1 VALKGRRWFG
11 ENKLDSAGRSRGSTQ
26 TTWRTR
32 GEQLAAGDW
41 KKLHQEAIVVD
52 GTCPLLRQPEFVDWY
67 IEGGATAVAPT
78 VGSAASAGETLRNL
92 GSWLHLI
99 SHRKDLLL
107 VKKAKDIA
115 AAKSTG
121 RLGLIFH
128 FQGADPV
135 ENDLNLV
142 DVYKEI
148 GVGMIQLTYNV
159 KNRVGD
165 GCEERTDAGLS
176 RFGVDLIKRLNEARI
191 VVDCS
196 HTGYRTTLEAIK
208 YSTRPVVFSHANPRM
223 VHGSPRNILDDQIK
237 AVADTGGLVGM
248 NGFPAFVAK
257 RRKPTLDDFIDH
269 MDYCV
274 DLIGVDHVAL
284 GIDYYEGQ
292 HPVAPRQE
300 ALRMYRASI
309 ASGRWSAQSYPPPP
323 YHYPSG
329 IETPKTLPN
338 LTKRLLERG
347 YKAADIR
354 KVLGENWV
362 RVFKSVWGQ

>member
-1 VALKGRRWFG
+1 
-11 ENKLDSAGRSRGSTQ
+11 
-26 TTWRTR
+26 
-32 GEQLAAGDW
+32 
-41 KKLHQEAIVVD
+41 
-52 GTCPLLRQPEFVDWY
+52 
-67 IEGGATAVAPT
+67 
-78 VGSAASAGETLRNL
+78 RNL
-92 GSWLHLI
+92 GAWLHLI
-99 SHRKDLLL
+99 SQRNDLLL

-176 RFGVDLIKRLNEARI
+176 RFGVDLIKRLNDARI

-196 HTGYRTTLEAIK
+196 HTGYRTTLDAIK

-223 VHGSPRNILDDQIK
+223 VHGSPRNIVDDQIK

-274 DLIGVDHVAL
+274 DIIGVDHVAL
-284 GIDYYEGQ
+284 GIDYYEG
-292 HPVAPRQE
+292 
-300 ALRMYRASI
+300 
-309 ASGRWSAQSYPPPP
+309 
-323 YHYPSG
+323 
-329 IETPKTLPN
+329 
-338 LTKRLLERG
+338 
-347 YKAADIR
+347 
-354 KVLGENWV
+354 
-362 RVFKSVWGQ
+362 